1 MNARKNKQ
9 EKEALSFS
17 DRLYKILNKQR
28 TMNLKNA
35 SVAFVLLSMALS
47 VSAQDKLY
55 PQMFPLE
62 DVKITG
68 GTFMPAT

>member
-1 MNARKNKQ
+1 
-9 EKEALSFS
+9 
-17 DRLYKILNKQR
+17 
-28 TMNLKNA
+28 MNLKNA